1 MQDRVPLYPGRVTLT
16 PVSGQANTY
25 DLTRADQPT
34 QEGTPLNKA
43 SLLKDATAA
52 AFGLGT
58 NAVPDDALNLLS
70 RFQSGLG
77 NEYIWAKINR
87 EIKDTYNETVCTD
100 SSTPFMQP
108 SGASTYTMSYG
119 DSYTVNENG
128 YVTLTGETGSFT
140 LNAPFNPD
148 KFEILKGK
156 WFRDVQ
162 IDNKIIYLPSDTIIT
177 QTTDTGTSYS
187 VNMRSSNGWTSR
199 WNFKKD
205 VIFDTILGY
214 VNSPNPDAYPPAVS
228 DGYIY
233 NPLGQLGDKVRIAT
247 GSYTGTGTYGKSH
260 PNSLTFE
267 FEPKII
273 YIKGTNDINTFPR
286 GGFIWVNPSIDGIG
300 DYGGGSSSGAWGHS
314 IITWGKTVT
323 WYSDGNAIYQVNIKD
338 KSYTYF
344 ALG

>member
-1 MQDRVPLYPGRVTLT
+1 MKDRIHLYPGRVKLN
-16 PVSGQANTY
+16 PVSGQPNTF
-25 DLTRADQPT
+25 DLVRADQPT

-43 SLLKDATAA
+43 SLLKDTTAA
-52 AFGLGT
+52 AFGLPNT
-58 NAVPDDALNLLS
+58 AVPDDALRLLS

-87 EIKDTYNETVCTD
+87 EIKDTYDETVYTD

-119 DSYTVNENG
+119 DSYTVDENG
-128 YVTLTGETGSFT
+128 SVTFTGETGSFS
-140 LNAPFNPD
+140 LSAPFNPG

-156 WFRDVQ
+156 WFNDPRT
-162 IDNKIIYLPSDTIIT
+162 NKATIYLPADTTIT
-177 QTTDTGTSYS
+177 QTADTGTSYL

-199 WNFKKD
+199 KNFKKD
-205 VIFDTILGY
+205 VIFDTLLGY
-214 VNSPNPDAYPPAVS
+214 VNSPNYSAYPPTED

-233 NPLGQLGDKVRIAT
+233 EPFGQLGAGARIAT
-247 GSYTGTGTYGKSH
+247 GSYTGTGTYGASN

-273 YIKGTNDINTFPR
+273 YIKGTDDYNMVPA
-286 GGFIWVNPSIDGIG
+286 GGFIWVNPSTDGIG
-300 DYGGGSSSGAWGHS
+300 YYGGGSSSGAWGHVV
-314 IITWGKTVT
+314 ITWGKTVT
-323 WYSDGNAIYQVNIKD
+323 WYSKDSYLYQINWEG

-344 ALG
+344 AIG